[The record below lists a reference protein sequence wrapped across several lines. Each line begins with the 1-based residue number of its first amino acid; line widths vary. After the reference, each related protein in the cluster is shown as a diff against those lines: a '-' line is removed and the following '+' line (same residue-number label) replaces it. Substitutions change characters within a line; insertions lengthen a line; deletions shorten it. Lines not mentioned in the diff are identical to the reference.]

1 MNRRRRP
8 NDAGWSVLPN
18 WETSGMCDEVRV
30 VAHRRND
37 MLFRSE
43 NAWSVKEH
51 VIAKTWI
58 RMITIKPVTY
68 VAHPGTASDVKRRIK
83 RHSASTA
90 RARTEN
96 APV

>member
-1 MNRRRRP
+1 
-8 NDAGWSVLPN
+8 
-18 WETSGMCDEVRV
+18 
-30 VAHRRND
+30 

-43 NAWSVKEH
+43 NAWSVKEN

-96 APV
+96 APVATSKRTAISSEWTANALRP